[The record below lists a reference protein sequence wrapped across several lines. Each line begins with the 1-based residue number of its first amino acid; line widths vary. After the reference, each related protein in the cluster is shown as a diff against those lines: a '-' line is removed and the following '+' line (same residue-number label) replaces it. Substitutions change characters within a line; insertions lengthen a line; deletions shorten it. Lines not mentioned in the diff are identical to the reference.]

1 MYRFLR
7 QRFGSGVAHV
17 LTAAWYAV
25 LVILVLY
32 CAFEPQTEFMYLFL

>member
-7 QRFGSGVAHV
+7 RKFRPSVANV
-17 LTAAWYAV
+17 LIAFWYAL

-32 CAFEPQTEFMYLFL
+32 CAFEPRTEFTYLAL